1 LPQPNRSSRYDELR
15 RDRFPETLPRSE
27 RAVSPSGALS
37 WFLENGSL
45 LGALGVIGV
54 VSLVASVLLLPFL
67 VVRIPADYFRYQR
80 RQQELVRGRHPAV
93 HHAIVI
99 LKNGLGILLILAGM
113 AMLVLPGQ
121 GILTLLIGLMLTDF
135 PGKYR
140 LEKRLIAQ
148 PGVLKAVNWL
158 RARAGH
164 PPLEPPID
172 ADGG

>member
-1 LPQPNRSSRYDELR
+1 MNQN
-15 RDRFPETLPRSE
+15 
-27 RAVSPSGALS
+27 GALS
-37 WFLENGSL
+37 WFLDNGTL
-45 LGALGVIGV
+45 LGALGLIGV
-54 VSLVASVLLLPFL
+54 VSLAASVVLLPYL
-67 VVRIPADYFRYQR
+67 VVRIPADYFRHRTRHHEY
-80 RQQELVRGRHPAV
+80 VRDRHPAV

-99 LKNGLGILLILAGM
+99 LKNGLGILLILAGI

-121 GILTLLIGLMLTDF
+121 GLLTLLIGLMLTDF

-140 LEKRLIAQ
+140 VEKRLIAQ

-172 ADGG
+172 GDGG

>member
-1 LPQPNRSSRYDELR
+1 M
-15 RDRFPETLPRSE
+15 
-27 RAVSPSGALS
+27 S
-37 WFLENGSL
+37 WVLDNGTL
-45 LGALGVIGV
+45 LGALGLIGL
-54 VSLVASVLLLPFL
+54 VSLVASVALLPFL
-67 VVRIPADYFRYQR
+67 AVRIPADYFRHR
-80 RQQELVRGRHPAV
+80 RRHPEYARDRHPVV

-99 LKNGLGILLILAGM
+99 LKNVLGVLLILAGV

-140 LEKRLIAQ
+140 LEKRLIGQ

-164 PPLEPPID
+164 PPLEQPR
-172 ADGG
+172 DGDTG

>member
-1 LPQPNRSSRYDELR
+1 
-15 RDRFPETLPRSE
+15 
-27 RAVSPSGALS
+27 VSPDGAFAWILDNS
-37 WFLENGSL
+37 AL
-45 LGALGVIGV
+45 LGALGLIGL
-54 VSLVASVLLLPFL
+54 VSLVASVALLPFL
-67 VVRIPADYFRYQR
+67 VVRIPADYFRHR
-80 RQQELVRGRHPAV
+80 RRRHEYAGERHPAA

-99 LKNGLGILLILAGM
+99 AKNATGVLLIVAGI

-121 GILTLLIGLMLTDF
+121 GLLTLLIGLMLTDF

-140 LEKRLIAQ
+140 LEKRLIGQ

-172 ADGG
+172 GEDG